1 MLLLNSVLVHV
12 GIVRIHPADVVESG
26 GEERGVLVAVPGVS
40 VGGLNRGAL
49 VDCEVGDHAEI
60 MKEKCERE
68 EVRVQKMDE
77 SGRAGRRP
85 QRASWITECRLTLR
99 HASTVSTSSTLTVRA
114 IKFSS
119 ASLTVA
125 SLLLITVSPL
135 LTPVSTLL
143 LVIAALL
150 LLIAPLLPAISALL
164 STVALLLATV
174 ATLALLLVA
183 SLLALLLLLSTT
195 HCTPIS
201 PITKETN
208 GEEL

>member
-1 MLLLNSVLVHV
+1 MRVPAGASPTGGEHLERLHRGSSTFISSDEPFGFAHHLPAHRVGRQATSLTLTICCLMLLLNSVLVHV

-85 QRASWITECRLTLR
+85 QRAS
-99 HASTVSTSSTLTVRA
+99 
-114 IKFSS
+114 
-119 ASLTVA
+119 
-125 SLLLITVSPL
+125 
-135 LTPVSTLL
+135 
-143 LVIAALL
+143 
-150 LLIAPLLPAISALL
+150 
-164 STVALLLATV
+164 
-174 ATLALLLVA
+174 
-183 SLLALLLLLSTT
+183 
-195 HCTPIS
+195 
-201 PITKETN
+201 
-208 GEEL
+208 